1 MVFFSVLIFI
11 RAGIR
16 GKLKDKTV
24 AKQTITYSLVIDK
37 NDDKIITQIRRLHY
51 YGQIRYCKRI

>member
-37 NDDKIITQIRRLHY
+37 NGDKIYNSDKEFTCIID
-51 YGQIRYCKRI
+51 K